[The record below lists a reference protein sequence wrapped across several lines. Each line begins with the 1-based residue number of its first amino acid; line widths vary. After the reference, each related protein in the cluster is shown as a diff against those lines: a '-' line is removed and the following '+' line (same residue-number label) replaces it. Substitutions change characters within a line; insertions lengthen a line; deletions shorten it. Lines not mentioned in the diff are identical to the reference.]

1 MTSIRTSHSNC
12 THPADKAG
20 RLACRKE
27 RALKVAAI
35 TELETYFIRQGDTE
49 WLIRGAARFGS
60 YQGTDTFEAAT
71 ALLDYFA
78 PSGDKARDDRRK
90 ANGYTITEAPHHIRS
105 IILRSYS

>member
-1 MTSIRTSHSNC
+1 MTSIRNSHATC
-12 THPADKAG
+12 THPRDKAG
-20 RLACRKE
+20 RLACRKA

-35 TELETYFIRQGDTE
+35 TELETFFTARGDTE
-49 WLIRGAARFGS
+49 WLMRGAARFGS

-78 PSGDKARDDRRK
+78 ASGDKARDDRRR
-90 ANGYTITEAPHHIRS
+90 ANGYTITDSPHHIRS